1 MKNGVTMITKETH
14 YVIKTYFFVETT
26 LTWFSEFINRSFEK
40 RNAYATSHSLC
51 MLYMLADLSVDVY
64 AYLYPYQNCSRS
76 NQLMV
81 AYFSWVVLCFWM
93 PCCYLVPLW
102 LSRRQ
107 PRWRRIGTGQS
118 QLLSHYTCIWVRS
131 IAKPGNKTVTV
142 PWPAR
147 NETNFDT
154 IEKNILWIIFHP
166 ILDFYERKNMS
177 MSIFDHFPVEL
188 FLFLVCYFTFLEV

>member
-1 MKNGVTMITKETH
+1 MVQWI
-14 YVIKTYFFVETT
+14 YQSFFWEEKCICH
-26 LTWFSEFINRSFEK
+26 LTFIVYAVYACRSFGRRICIFIPISK
-40 RNAYATSHSLC
+40 LFKKYI
-51 MLYMLADLSVDVY
+51 
-64 AYLYPYQNCSRS
+64 

-118 QLLSHYTCIWVRS
+118 QLLCHYTCVWVRS

-142 PWPAR
+142 PWPDPYAY
-147 NETNFDT
+147 TNVCQQLTIKCYWFD
-154 IEKNILWIIFHP
+154 KLIIPFISSYCHV
-166 ILDFYERKNMS
+166 Y
-177 MSIFDHFPVEL
+177 
-188 FLFLVCYFTFLEV
+188 